1 MDTKELLVELMDTEF
16 GLLDKLLSCETL
28 TRREMNDIKGLRSRY
43 DRNKMVLECI
53 DRKGSY
59 EQFKIALSDT
69 KQRHL
74 ANYLDS
80 NGGTGN
86 R

>member
-1 MDTKELLVELMDTEF
+1 MDPQEKLVDLMDTDF

-28 TRREMNDIKGLRSRY
+28 TRREMNEIKEVRGRY
-43 DRNKMVLECI
+43 DRNKMLLEHI

-59 EQFKIALSDT
+59 EQLKTALSET
-69 KQRHL
+69 RQKHL
-74 ANYLDS
+74 VNYLDS
-80 NGGTGN
+80 NGG